1 MFCIL
6 NIYKE
11 HIKSANSR
19 AKAPVLCNTPPT
31 LALPIAIENFLPG
44 RNSQQEWQAVKK
56 WTSSISWNRSGQTS
70 ISESKNSSNFRFFS
84 NISLTEF
91 FYLPRRKIGNPKL
104 LKLFDENRFSALL
117 ERPRKITL
125 QRKIF
130 RPIRNRYSMYH
141 SCTVER
147 AR

>member
-1 MFCIL
+1 MKYNMFCIL

-31 LALPIAIENFLPG
+31 LALQIAIENFLPG

-84 NISLTEF
+84 NIYLTEF
-91 FYLPRRKIGNPKL
+91 FLSSQEENEASITFEVIRRKSILGKW
-104 LKLFDENRFSALL
+104 KCL
-117 ERPRKITL
+117 EI
-125 QRKIF
+125 
-130 RPIRNRYSMYH
+130 
-141 SCTVER
+141 
-147 AR
+147 